1 MNDKLLLNNK
11 WINFAKCI
19 ATILIVMVHS
29 GNILS
34 YAGVAEGD
42 LIDTILLPFRTM
54 ASFGVP
60 IFFMTSGY
68 LLFLK
73 EFDWKQN
80 LKKKIRTLL
89 VPFLFW
95 NIAWMLFEF
104 VGGFFLH
111 GMFED
116 FSKWTIID
124 WILKFSFDSFYIPF
138 WFIWYL
144 FVMNVLSGVMRWL
157 FQKSQWISGIILL
170 IVLWLP
176 FYSLHAS
183 RWKQSVA
190 FFMIGGLIAINREM
204 ISIYLEQIKR
214 NLVLIGVLVTVGMLV
229 ITSVFAGNEIVR
241 HGALLVGSVSLLAM
255 FIGMSDGIDHTKYTS
270 WVPHTFII
278 YAVHGKI
285 ISIFQI
291 LAVKLIEQSAIT
303 IAAEYFLLPVIV
315 IFMCIVFSVVFQ
327 KLTPSLYRFSQGG
340 R

>member
-1 MNDKLLLNNK
+1 MNDKLLLNNR

-19 ATILIVMVHS
+19 ATILIVMVHA

-34 YAGVAEGD
+34 YANVGEGD
-42 LIDTILLPFRTM
+42 LIYTILSPFRTI

-60 IFFMTSGY
+60 IFFIISGY

-80 LKKKIRTLL
+80 LKKKVRTLL

-95 NIAWMLFEF
+95 NIAWMMFEF
-104 VGGFFLH
+104 LGGFILP
-111 GMFED
+111 GMFEN
-116 FSKWTIID
+116 FSKWSWLD
-124 WILKFSFDSFYIPF
+124 WIMKFSFDSFYIPF

-157 FQKSQWISGIILL
+157 FQKSQLVSVIVVL
-170 IVLWLP
+170 IVLLLP

-183 RWKQSVA
+183 RWKQAVA
-190 FFMIGGLIAINREM
+190 FFMVGGLIAIHREK
-204 ISIYLEQIKR
+204 ISDCFEKIKHH
-214 NLVLIGVLVTVGMLV
+214 LVLVGVLITTGIIAL
-229 ITSVFAGNEIVR
+229 TSVFAGNEFVR
-241 HGALLVGSVSLLAM
+241 HGALLIGSMALLAT
-255 FIGMSDGIDHTKYTS
+255 FIGMSEGVDNAKYTR

-291 LAVKLIEQSAIT
+291 LAIKLLGQSNVVIT
-303 IAAEYFLLPVIV
+303 AEYFLLPAIV
-315 IFMCIVFSVVFQ
+315 ILLCVVFSVIFQ
-327 KLTPSLYRFSQGG
+327 KLAPGLFRFSQGG